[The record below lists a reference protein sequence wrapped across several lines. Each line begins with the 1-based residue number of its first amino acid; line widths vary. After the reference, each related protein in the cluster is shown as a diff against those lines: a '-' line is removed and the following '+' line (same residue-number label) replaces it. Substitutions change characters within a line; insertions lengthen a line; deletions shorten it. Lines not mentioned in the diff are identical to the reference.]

1 MTEAAKLT
9 PKQQRFV
16 DEYLIDLNA
25 TQAAIRAGYSEK
37 WAGTNADKL
46 LKNTNVSE
54 VIQAALKERQARTEL
69 SADEVINDLRELR
82 DICMGRRPVK
92 VSVKSKDDDG
102 NTVYHEQEITQ
113 FDPQGANKSLEL
125 LGKHLS
131 LFTEKMEVNVG
142 VQEDVLDALAQLEH
156 QSRQQSQKLAEK
168 LAKRKGQ

>member
-25 TQAAIRAGYSEK
+25 TQAAIRAGYSAKTARQIGEENLSK
-37 WAGTNADKL
+37 PDIMR
-46 LKNTNVSE
+46 E
-54 VIQAALKERQARTEL
+54 IQAALKERQERTEL
-69 SADEVINDLRELR
+69 SAVEVINDLRELR
-82 DICMGRRPVK
+82 DMCMGRRPVK

-102 NTVYHEQEITQ
+102 NTVYDEQEITQ